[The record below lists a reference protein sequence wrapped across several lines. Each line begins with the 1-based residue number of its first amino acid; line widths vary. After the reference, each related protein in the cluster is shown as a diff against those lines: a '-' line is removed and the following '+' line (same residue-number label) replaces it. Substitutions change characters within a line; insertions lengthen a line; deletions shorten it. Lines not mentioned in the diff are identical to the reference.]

1 MIVPD
6 ELLRLSPS
14 QLERVR
20 SRELRRIRLMAHHLL
35 IQAESEAEKAL
46 LRGAMEMVAREL
58 ERRVALYEAR
68 GMSG

>member
-46 LRGAMEMVAREL
+46 LRGAMEMVVR
-58 ERRVALYEAR
+58 
-68 GMSG
+68 